1 MKYIVSKHFPMKS
14 AILLLLFFSMT
25 LIGFLS
31 CKAIARTAAR
41 YWTKK
46 QIKEFV
52 TNCET
57 RSSRLIGEDN
67 AKKYCDCAVDVV
79 AEKYRNYQ
87 ETKTISL
94 IDLLNIAE
102 GCK

>member
-1 MKYIVSKHFPMKS
+1 MKATF
-14 AILLLLFFSMT
+14 ATLLLFAII
-25 LIGFLS
+25 LITAVS
-31 CKAIARTAAR
+31 CKAIARTAAK

-52 TNCET
+52 SNCET
-57 RSSRLIGEDN
+57 RSTRLIGEEN
-67 AKKYCDCAVDVV
+67 AKKYCNCAVDVV
-79 AEKYRNYQ
+79 AEKYRDYR

-94 IDLLNIAE
+94 INLLEIAE

>member
-1 MKYIVSKHFPMKS
+1 MKS
-14 AILLLLFFSMT
+14 AFFSLLFLVMI
-25 LIGFLS
+25 LIGVVS
-31 CKAIARTAAR
+31 CKTIARTAAR

-52 TNCET
+52 NNCES
-57 RSSRLIGEDN
+57 RSSRLIGEEN

-87 ETKTISL
+87 DTKTISL

>member
-1 MKYIVSKHFPMKS
+1 MKS
-14 AILLLLFFSMT
+14 TTFSILFIVMLFT
-25 LIGFLS
+25 GFVS
-31 CKAIARTAAR
+31 CKTIARTAAR

-52 TNCET
+52 KNCET
-57 RSSRLIGEDN
+57 RSVRLIGEDN

-94 IDLLNIAE
+94 IDLLNIAD